1 MAKKKKSIFRVRYLL
16 ILLVMYFLYRILVIS
31 LPIEKAH
38 ISYSREVTENKKNE
52 IGNIV
57 KRTGIGDLR
66 ALKDSIE
73 SLSWVA
79 SVGLKRNILSRL
91 KIIVNPRVPAVQI
104 AGAKDKVIDK
114 EGFVFSDDKADSLPV
129 VELGKG
135 VTSEKIAQA
144 IRNLE
149 ILTSLNMDKMRIN
162 RDDVITKCS
171 NFEVIWG
178 NDDFER
184 KYEILKRILGDN
196 ISEFSGKLDFR
207 FKNMV
212 VLRR

>member
-1 MAKKKKSIFRVRYLL
+1 
-16 ILLVMYFLYRILVIS
+16 MYFLYRILVIS

-38 ISYSREVTENKKNE
+38 ISYSREAAENKKNE
-52 IGNIV
+52 IGKIV
-57 KRTGIGDLR
+57 KKTGISDLR

-79 SVGLKRNILSRL
+79 SVDLRRNILSRL
-91 KIIVNPRVPAVQI
+91 KIVVAPRVPVVRV

-114 EGFVFSDDKADSLPV
+114 EGFVFDDDRADSLPV
-129 VELGKG
+129 VELGKE
-135 VTSEKIAQA
+135 VTNENIAQA
-144 IRNLE
+144 ISILG
-149 ILTSLNMDKMRIN
+149 ILTSLNIDKIRIDREN
-162 RDDVITKCS
+162 VITKCS

-184 KYEILKRILGDN
+184 KHEILKRILGDN
-196 ISEFSGKLDFR
+196 IGEFSGKLDFR